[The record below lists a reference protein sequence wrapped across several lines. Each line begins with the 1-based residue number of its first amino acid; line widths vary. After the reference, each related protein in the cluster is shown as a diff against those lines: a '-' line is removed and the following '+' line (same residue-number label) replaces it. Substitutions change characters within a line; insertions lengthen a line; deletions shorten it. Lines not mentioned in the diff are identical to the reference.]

1 MVRSVSVDERK
12 QRLTLQC
19 VGINNTIKKECVPK
33 RTAGRP
39 AKAASEKRN
48 VIFRFVVTAAEEKR
62 LRAKAKE
69 LGLSISEYLRSVA
82 IPKE

>member
-1 MVRSVSVDERK
+1 
-12 QRLTLQC
+12 
-19 VGINNTIKKECVPK
+19 VPK

-69 LGLSISEYLRSVA
+69 LGFSISEYLRSVA